1 MQSIGVESHFSTF
14 QGVSFVTTTHPVNY
28 VRQESVMNAS
38 AAATQDTTKKG
49 FSDLIARLRANP
61 RIPLIIA
68 AAAAIAVVFALVLW
82 AKTPDYRVLYSNLSD
97 EDGGAIV
104 TQLTQMNIP
113 YQFSETGGALMVPA
127 EKVHELRLRLA
138 EQGLPKG
145 GSVGF
150 ELMDKEKF
158 GISQFSEQVN
168 YQRALEGELARTI
181 ETLGPVKSAR
191 VHLAMPK
198 PTLFVRE
205 QKAPSASVTLNL
217 QPGRAL
223 DEGQIQ
229 AIVHIVSSSV
239 PGLPPGNVTVVDQ
252 AGRLLTHSDS
262 EGRDLNDAQLK
273 FTSEVEARYQQRIE
287 AILNPIVGQGNVHAQ
302 VTAQLNFDRSE
313 QTDEKYQPNGG
324 PDNSAIR
331 SRQTSTNQQNGS
343 PYPGGVPGAL
353 SNQPAPANTAP
364 VTNPPNN
371 NANGQN
377 ANGQN
382 NAANGSTTSTAQ
394 QNSGP
399 SSSRHDDT
407 VNYELDRTIRHT
419 KVNVGDVQRLSVAV
433 VVNYR
438 ADDKGKPVALN
449 DQQIKQIEDLT
460 REAMGYSQTRG
471 DSINVVNS
479 PFNMTEPAGG
489 DLPFWQQ
496 QSFFDQLMTAGR
508 WLLVALVAFILY
520 RKLVRPQLLRKR
532 AQEQAAADAAAARA
546 AAQEEEQAYNVQLS
560 KDEVDQERK
569 STNRMSAEV
578 MSQRI
583 RDMSENDP
591 RVVALVIRE
600 WMSNEL

>member
-1 MQSIGVESHFSTF
+1 
-14 QGVSFVTTTHPVNY
+14 
-28 VRQESVMNAS
+28 MNAS
-38 AAATQDTTKKG
+38 AAATQDTAKKG
-49 FSDLIARLRANP
+49 FNDLLARLRANP
-61 RIPLIIA
+61 RIPLIVA
-68 AAAAIAVVFALVLW
+68 AAAAIAVVLALVLW
-82 AKTPDYRVLYSNLSD
+82 AKAPDYRVLYNNLSD

-113 YQFSETGGALMVPA
+113 YQFAENGGALMVPA
-127 EKVHELRLRLA
+127 DKVHELRLRLA
-138 EQGLPKG
+138 QQGLPKG

-158 GISQFSEQVN
+158 GISQFSEQIN

-205 QKAPSASVTLNL
+205 QKSPSASVTLNL

-229 AIVHIVSSSV
+229 AIQHMVSSSV
-239 PGLPPGNVTVVDQ
+239 AGLPPGNVTVVDQ
-252 AGRLLTHSDS
+252 AGRLLTRSDS

-273 FTSEVEARYQQRIE
+273 YASEVEARYQQRIE
-287 AILNPIVGQGNVHAQ
+287 AILNPILGQGNVHAQ
-302 VTAQLNFDRSE
+302 VTAQINFDRSE
-313 QTDEKYQPNGG
+313 QTDEKYQPNAN
-324 PDNSAIR
+324 PNNTAIR
-331 SRQTSTNQQNGS
+331 SRQTSTNDQNGS

-364 VTNPPNN
+364 VTNPQQQNNN
-371 NANGQN
+371 NANGQ
-377 ANGQN
+377 QN
-382 NAANGSTTSTAQ
+382 NNNAQNAGTATSTAQ
-394 QNSGP
+394 SSGP
-399 SSSRHDDT
+399 SSSSRNDT

-419 KVNVGDVQRLSVAV
+419 KLNVGDVQRLSVAV

-438 ADDKGKPVALN
+438 DDGKGKAVALN

-471 DSINVVNS
+471 DSVNVVNS
-479 PFNMTEPAGG
+479 QFNTTEPTGG

-520 RKLVRPQLLRKR
+520 RKMVRPQLLRKR
-532 AQEQAAADAAAARA
+532 EAEKAAAEAAAARA
-546 AAQEEEQAYNVQLS
+546 AAREEEAAYSVQIN
-560 KDEVDQERK
+560 KDELDQERK
-569 STNRMSAEV
+569 SNNRMSAEV

>member
-1 MQSIGVESHFSTF
+1 
-14 QGVSFVTTTHPVNY
+14 
-28 VRQESVMNAS
+28 MNAS
-38 AAATQDTTKKG
+38 TAATTEQEKKG
-49 FSDLIARLRANP
+49 FGDLLARLRANP
-61 RIPLIIA
+61 RIPLVIA
-68 AAAAIAVVFALVLW
+68 AAAVIAIVIAMVLW
-82 AKTPDYRVLYSNLSD
+82 AKQPSYSVLYNNLTD

-113 YQFSETGGALMVPA
+113 YRFAENGGALMVPEA
-127 EKVHELRLRLA
+127 NVHELRLRLA
-138 EQGLPKG
+138 QQGLPKG

-150 ELMDKEKF
+150 ELLDKEKF

-181 ETLGPVKSAR
+181 ESLGPVKSAR

-205 QKAPSASVTLNL
+205 QKAPSASVTLTL

-229 AIVHIVSSSV
+229 AIAHMVSSSV
-239 PGLPPGNVTVVDQ
+239 AGLPPGNVTVVDQ
-252 AGRLLTHSDS
+252 TGRLLTRSDS
-262 EGRDLNDAQLK
+262 AGRDLNDAQLK
-273 FTSEVEARYQQRIE
+273 YSSEVEARYQQRIE
-287 AILNPIVGQGNVHAQ
+287 AILNPILGQGNVHAQ
-302 VTAQLNFDRSE
+302 VTAQINFDTAE
-313 QTDEKYQPNGG
+313 QTDEKYQPNAN
-324 PDNSAIR
+324 PSNSAIR
-331 SRQTSTNQQNGS
+331 SRQTSTSDQSGS

-364 VTNPPNN
+364 VTTPNN
-371 NANGQN
+371 NAANGQA

-382 NAANGSTTSTAQ
+382 NAANNASQTTSTAPAS
-394 QNSGP
+394 SGP
-399 SSSRHDDT
+399 TNSRRDDT

-433 VVNYR
+433 VVNFR
-438 ADDKGKPVALN
+438 ADDKGKAVALN
-449 DQQIKQIEDLT
+449 EQQLKQIEDLT
-460 REAMGYSQTRG
+460 REAMGYSQSRG

-479 PFNMTEPAGG
+479 QFNTTEPVTT

-496 QSFFDQLMTAGR
+496 QSVFDQLMDAGK
-508 WLLVALVAFILY
+508 WLLVALVAFVLY
-520 RKLVRPQLLRKR
+520 RKMVRPHLVRK
-532 AQEQAAADAAAARA
+532 QAAEKAAAEAVAARA
-546 AAQEEEQAYNVQLS
+546 ATDQPQEEAFNVQLS
-560 KDEVDQERK
+560 KDELDQERK
-569 STNRMSAEV
+569 SNNRMSAEV

-600 WMSNEL
+600 WMSKEL